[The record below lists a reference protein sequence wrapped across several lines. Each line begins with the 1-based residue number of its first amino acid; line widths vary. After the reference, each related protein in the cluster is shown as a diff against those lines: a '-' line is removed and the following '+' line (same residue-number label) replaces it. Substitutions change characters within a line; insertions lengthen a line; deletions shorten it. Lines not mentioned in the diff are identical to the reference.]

1 MKKSLIFN
9 LVKNKQTNNKVPQNK
24 AHAQKEKELDPG
36 VGGEGDRNECVTE
49 TGEATY
55 LKFFVFGAQRI

>member
-36 VGGEGDRNECVTE
+36 VGGGRGQE
-49 TGEATY
+49 
-55 LKFFVFGAQRI
+55 